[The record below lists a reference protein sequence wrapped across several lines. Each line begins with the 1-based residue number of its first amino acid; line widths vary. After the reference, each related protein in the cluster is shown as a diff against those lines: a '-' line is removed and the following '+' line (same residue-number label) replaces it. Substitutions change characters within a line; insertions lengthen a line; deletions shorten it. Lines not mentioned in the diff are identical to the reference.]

1 MYSTSC
7 GPVPRK
13 IFSSISSD
21 AFSQL
26 IDVRHD
32 QAKLDAARHRELERA
47 DLAVV
52 DHGRE
57 RARAL
62 RAVVALLEQG
72 IHALAERRQH
82 GARPLAPEQVAAKL
96 AFQQLDRPR
105 QRGLRDVALLRGARE
120 IERARD
126 RQEISDLVHF
136 HSNVP
141 SDQSD
146 LP

>member
-1 MYSTSC
+1 MS
-7 GPVPRK
+7 
-13 IFSSISSD
+13 
-21 AFSQL
+21 AE
-26 IDVRHD
+26 
-32 QAKLDAARHRELERA
+32 LDAARDRELERA

-52 DHGRE
+52 DHGRK

-72 IHALAERRQH
+72 IHPLAERRQH

-96 AFQQLDRPR
+96 AFQQLDRAR

-126 RQEISDLVHF
+126 RQKVSDLVHF
-136 HSNVP
+136 HVLRP
-141 SDQSD
+141 
-146 LP
+146 LPRVDASASQLALE